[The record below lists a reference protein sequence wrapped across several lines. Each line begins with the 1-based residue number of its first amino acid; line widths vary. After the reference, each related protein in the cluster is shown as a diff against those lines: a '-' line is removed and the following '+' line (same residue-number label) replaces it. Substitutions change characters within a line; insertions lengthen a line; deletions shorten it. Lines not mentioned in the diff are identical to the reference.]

1 MDKTLKFNIASGKIR
16 AVGSKSDA
24 HRALICAA
32 LCKGETF
39 IEIPELNAD
48 IEATAQ
54 CLTSLGATV
63 DRTRNGYFI
72 KGRAVGG
79 GTLDC
84 RESGS
89 TARFLIPIAAALGN
103 GATLIGSGKLP
114 ERPML
119 PLTEELR
126 HKGCEVSADFLPL
139 SISGALTGGR
149 YVLPGNVSSQFISG
163 LLMALPLTGQPSEI
177 MMSTPLQSK
186 LYADMTVKTLK
197 SFGVNWSV
205 LSESETEGYH
215 GGYVLIPEVDN
226 GNVCSACEPKKIYDT
241 FKTCESY
248 TVEGDWSG
256 ASFFTILAALCGDIT
271 ICGLDQSS
279 LQPDMA
285 VADIAEKAGA
295 ECHRSGNELTVK
307 KGDLRPFSVDVSQ
320 FPDIFPILAVLA
332 CGAKGETLLYNAG
345 RLRIKESDRIE
356 TTAAM
361 IRSLGGRVETG
372 DDYMKIF
379 GSGSLE
385 GGTVDGAG
393 DHRIVM
399 SAAVAASIC
408 KGEVTIKGAEAV
420 NKSFPTFFDV
430 LASISKAN

>member
-32 LCKGETF
+32 LCNGETY

-54 CLTSLGATV
+54 CLAALGASV
-63 DRTRNGYFI
+63 DRTRNGYSV

-89 TARFLIPIAAALGN
+89 SARFLIPIAAALGN

-139 SISGALTGGR
+139 TISGALKGGR

-163 LLMALPLTGQPSEI
+163 LLMALPLTSEPAEI

-197 SFGVNWSV
+197 SFGVNWQV
-205 LSESETEGYH
+205 LSEDETEGYH

-226 GNVCSACEPKKIYDT
+226 GNVCSACEPKKLYDT
-241 FKTCESY
+241 FTTCESY

-256 ASFFTILAALCGDIT
+256 ASFFVVLAALCGDIT
-271 ICGLDQSS
+271 ICGLDQNS

-285 VADIAEKAGA
+285 VADIVKKAGA
-295 ECHRSGNELTVK
+295 DCRFENGELRITK
-307 KGDLRPFSVDVSQ
+307 ADLHPFSAAERWERHCFTMQEGS
-320 FPDIFPILAVLA
+320 
-332 CGAKGETLLYNAG
+332 
-345 RLRIKESDRIE
+345 ESRRA
-356 TTAAM
+356 TA
-361 IRSLGGRVETG
+361 
-372 DDYMKIF
+372 
-379 GSGSLE
+379 
-385 GGTVDGAG
+385 
-393 DHRIVM
+393 
-399 SAAVAASIC
+399 
-408 KGEVTIKGAEAV
+408 
-420 NKSFPTFFDV
+420 
-430 LASISKAN
+430 